1 MTFRAEEGAPREG
14 RCTPLLFGC
23 RVQSELMQNFFT
35 VAMPLLAAVTT
46 STASL
51 PFVNYKM
58 QGPPPPVPGQAPF
71 SIIKE
76 FDLVDEK
83 KTAIREVAS
92 PKPKEK
98 RLICK
103 GCNEHENVTLA
114 FFQDRGIKD
123 RNALATIMGN
133 IMQESTFI
141 PNICEG
147 GSRTSWSNC
156 GGGYG
161 LIQWTSANRY
171 YGLGDFAK
179 KYGGS
184 PSSLHTQLRYLTNE
198 VQWQQIEDRMKTPG
212 KSINRYM
219 NYAYSWIGWG
229 HHGART
235 SYAHEY
241 ASKLILAEV

>member
-1 MTFRAEEGAPREG
+1 M
-14 RCTPLLFGC
+14 L
-23 RVQSELMQNFFT
+23 NYFT
-35 VAMPLLAAVTT
+35 VAMSLAASVTT
-46 STASL
+46 TTASL

-58 QGPPPPVPGQAPF
+58 QGPPPPVTGQVPF

-83 KTAIREVAS
+83 KTAIREVA
-92 PKPKEK
+92 PEKPKEA

-103 GCNEHENVTLA
+103 GCNENENATLA

-133 IMQESTFI
+133 IRQESTFV

-156 GGGYG
+156 GRGYG

-198 VQWQQIEDRMKTPG
+198 VQWQRIEDQMKMPG
-212 KSINRYM
+212 KSIDRYM

-241 ASKLILAEV
+241 ASKLIKVEV

>member
-1 MTFRAEEGAPREG
+1 
-14 RCTPLLFGC
+14 
-23 RVQSELMQNFFT
+23 VQNFFT
-35 VAMPLLAAVTT
+35 VAMPLLATVTT

-58 QGPPPPVPGQAPF
+58 QGPPPPVEKTPF

-83 KTAIREVAS
+83 KTAIREVAL

-103 GCNEHENVTLA
+103 GCNENENLTLA
-114 FFQDRGIKD
+114 FLQDYGIKD

-133 IMQESTFI
+133 IKQESMFV

-147 GSRTSWSNC
+147 GSRTSYRGCWR
-156 GGGYG
+156 GYG
-161 LIQWTSANRY
+161 LIQWTSADRY

-179 KYGGS
+179 KYGGD
-184 PSSLHTQLRYLTNE
+184 PSSLQTQLRYLTNE
-198 VQWQQIEDRMKTPG
+198 VQWQRIVDRMKTPG
-212 KSINRYM
+212 KSIDRYM

-229 HHGART
+229 IHGART
-235 SYAHEY
+235 HYAYQY
-241 ASKLILAEV
+241 ANRLITVEV

>member
-1 MTFRAEEGAPREG
+1 
-14 RCTPLLFGC
+14 
-23 RVQSELMQNFFT
+23 MQNFFT
-35 VAMPLLAAVTT
+35 VALPLLATVTT

-58 QGPPPPVPGQAPF
+58 QGPPPPVEKVPF
-71 SIIKE
+71 SVIKE

-83 KTAIREVAS
+83 KTAIREVAL
-92 PKPKEK
+92 PKTKEK

-103 GCNEHENVTLA
+103 GCSEHENLA
-114 FFQDRGIKD
+114 LKYFQDQGIKD

-133 IMQESTFI
+133 IKQESMFL

-147 GSRTSWSNC
+147 GSRTSYRGCWR
-156 GGGYG
+156 GYG
-161 LIQWTSANRY
+161 LIQWTSADRY

-179 KYGGS
+179 KYGGD

-198 VQWQQIEDRMKTPG
+198 VQWQRIEDRMKTPG
-212 KSINRYM
+212 KSIDRYM

-229 HHGART
+229 IHGART
-235 SYAHEY
+235 HYAHEY
-241 ASKLILAEV
+241 ANRMITVEI

>member
-1 MTFRAEEGAPREG
+1 
-14 RCTPLLFGC
+14 
-23 RVQSELMQNFFT
+23 MQNFFT
-35 VAMPLLAAVTT
+35 VTLPLLATVTT
-46 STASL
+46 TTASL
-51 PFVNYKM
+51 PSVF
-58 QGPPPPVPGQAPF
+58 PPPPVSGPPKPPF
-71 SIIKE
+71 AIVQEDPTS
-76 FDLVDEK
+76 
-83 KTAIREVAS
+83 KTAIREVA
-92 PKPKEK
+92 PEKPKET

-103 GCNEHENVTLA
+103 GCNEHENATLA
-114 FFQDRGIKD
+114 YFQERGIKD

-133 IMQESTFI
+133 IRQESTFV

-147 GSRTSWSNC
+147 GSRTSWRNC

-171 YGLGDFAK
+171 YGLGDFAR

-198 VQWQQIEDRMKTPG
+198 VQWKEIEDRMKIPG

-219 NYAYSWIGWG
+219 DYAYSWIGWG

-235 SYAHEY
+235 SYAYDY
-241 ASKLILAEV
+241 ASRLIKVEV